1 VVGRFGLDETPVLA
15 AVWMLRR
22 REESEERL
30 FHLFSWEGDRYLWI
44 TV

>member
-15 AVWMLRR
+15 AVWMLRS

-30 FHLFSWEGDRYLWI
+30 FHSFCRKVTDISG
-44 TV
+44 